1 MDAKEIANRALDNM
15 AVKAIKGGAK
25 PFSVLYELAGI
36 QDIMRES
43 YREGDIGSAIGYAM
57 GIAKR
62 AQSERDAID
71 TKWTT
76 RLQQGEV
83 TESPFED
90 PEYMEDFVNIRA
102 LDKWLAA
109 YSPDGENMRVLR
121 YFEQDVRKGELKY
134 LNPE

>member
-90 PEYMEDFVNIRA
+90 PESMEDFVNIRA